1 MGSCLVVQVTLST
14 DNERKGGSVKNNIVL
29 PEISNTFSK
38 EEEKEEMNVEE
49 ELDSLLNSEN
59 HSTTPVNKRR
69 LSTISNLTMDEAI
82 LYLDKQKETPRLA
95 RRVSI
100 IMYNDNVIKEE
111 DEVKLMR
118 EMILSYLQVM
128 KHDKNKMNSLLLQLY
143 HLESEGRQT
152 PTASVTPRFNHR
164 RQRRRSSVLGG
175 IKEEFRQAVLTRD
188 DMSTS
193 VGSENN

>member
-1 MGSCLVVQVTLST
+1 M
-14 DNERKGGSVKNNIVL
+14 
-29 PEISNTFSK
+29 
-38 EEEKEEMNVEE
+38 
-49 ELDSLLNSEN
+49 SLG
-59 HSTTPVNKRR
+59 
-69 LSTISNLTMDEAI
+69 NLTSHTFRF
-82 LYLDKQKETPRLA
+82 KETPRLA

-175 IKEEFRQAVLTRD
+175 IKEEFRQAVLTRN

>member
-82 LYLDKQKETPRLA
+82 LYLDKQK
-95 RRVSI
+95 V
-100 IMYNDNVIKEE
+100 
-111 DEVKLMR
+111 
-118 EMILSYLQVM
+118 
-128 KHDKNKMNSLLLQLY
+128 KNKFSVSWKLNLTYFSFQGNS
-143 HLESEGRQT
+143 S
-152 PTASVTPRFNHR
+152 
-164 RQRRRSSVLGG
+164 
-175 IKEEFRQAVLTRD
+175 TR
-188 DMSTS
+188 
-193 VGSENN
+193 